1 MPNWCDNQITITG
14 PNSVIDKI
22 EKIVKAEDTHENT
35 GLLHFFH
42 PMPKQLEGTT
52 APLQKD
58 ATKEEKAKAK
68 ENLKKYGYD
77 NWYDWRV
84 ENWGTKWDIME
95 FYNINRK
102 EIGEDESEIS
112 LGFDTAWAPALGAY
126 ERFIDENSNCSLKAY
141 YYEPGCDFMGE
152 WDNGIDS
159 CFEVAKYSLDDD
171 FWKQGIGSTLDDYFG
186 ITESMAQYLEDTMMD
201 EEVYKYSKGEKV
213 NIGEDA

>member
-1 MPNWCDNQITITG
+1 MPNYCNNNIVITG

-22 EKIVKAEDTHENT
+22 EKIANGDKGD
-35 GLLHFFH
+35 LLQYFF
-42 PMPKQLEGTT
+42 PMPKELNDTVAGPEPKTKKEKLEKRR
-52 APLQKD
+52 LQV
-58 ATKEEKAKAK
+58 E
-68 ENLKKYGYD
+68 YGAS

-159 CFEVAKYSLDDD
+159 CFEVAKYGLDDD

-213 NIGEDA
+213 NIGEEA

>member
-1 MPNWCDNQITITG
+1 MPNYCNNNIVITG

-22 EKIVKAEDTHENT
+22 EKIANGDKGD
-35 GLLHFFH
+35 LLQYFY
-42 PMPKQLEGTT
+42 PMPEALKDTT
-52 APLQKD
+52 APLPKD

-126 ERFIDENSNCSLKAY
+126 EKFIDENSNCSLKAY

-159 CFEVAKYSLDDD
+159 CFEVAKYGLDDN

>member
-1 MPNWCDNQITITG
+1 MPNYCNNNIVITG

-22 EKIVKAEDTHENT
+22 EKIANGDKGD
-35 GLLHFFH
+35 LLQYFY
-42 PMPKQLEGTT
+42 PMPKELNDTVAGPEPKTKKEKLEKRR
-52 APLQKD
+52 LQV
-58 ATKEEKAKAK
+58 E
-68 ENLKKYGYD
+68 YGAS

-95 FYNINRK
+95 FYNITRK
-102 EIGEDESEIS
+102 VIGEDESEIE

-126 ERFIDENSNCSLKAY
+126 EKFIDENSNCSLKAY

-159 CFEVAKYSLDDD
+159 CFEVEKYGLDDN
-171 FWKQGIGSTLDDYFG
+171 FWKQGIGKTLDDYFG

>member
-1 MPNWCDNQITITG
+1 MPNYCNNNIIITG

-22 EKIVKAEDTHENT
+22 EKIANGDKGD
-35 GLLHFFH
+35 LLQYFY
-42 PMPKQLEGTT
+42 PMPKELNDTVAGPEPKTKKEKLEKRR
-52 APLQKD
+52 LQV
-58 ATKEEKAKAK
+58 E
-68 ENLKKYGYD
+68 YGAS

-126 ERFIDENSNCSLKAY
+126 ERFIDKNSNCSLKAY

-159 CFEVAKYSLDDD
+159 CFEVAKYGLDDD

-213 NIGEDA
+213 NIGEEG

>member
-1 MPNWCDNQITITG
+1 MPNYCNNNIVITG

-22 EKIVKAEDTHENT
+22 EKIANGDKGD
-35 GLLHFFH
+35 LLQYFY
-42 PMPKQLEGTT
+42 PMPKELNDTVAGPEPKTKKEKLEKRR
-52 APLQKD
+52 LQV
-58 ATKEEKAKAK
+58 E
-68 ENLKKYGYD
+68 YGAS

-126 ERFIDENSNCSLKAY
+126 EKFLDKNSNCSLKAY

-152 WDNGIDS
+152 WDNGMDS
-159 CFEVAKYSLDDD
+159 CFEVAKYGLDDD

>member
-1 MPNWCDNQITITG
+1 MPNYCNNNIVITG

-22 EKIVKAEDTHENT
+22 EKIANGDKGA
-35 GLLHFFH
+35 LLQYFY
-42 PMPKQLEGTT
+42 PMPKALQDTT

-126 ERFIDENSNCSLKAY
+126 EKFLDKNSNCSLKAY

-152 WDNGIDS
+152 WDNGIDN
-159 CFEVAKYSLDDD
+159 CFEVAKYGLDDD

-201 EEVYKYSKGEKV
+201 EEVYKLSL
-213 NIGEDA
+213 IHI

>member
-1 MPNWCDNQITITG
+1 MPNYCNNNIVITG

-22 EKIVKAEDTHENT
+22 EKIANGDKGD
-35 GLLHFFH
+35 LLQYFY
-42 PMPKQLEGTT
+42 PMPKALEDTT

-102 EIGEDESEIS
+102 KIGEDESEIS

-126 ERFIDENSNCSLKAY
+126 ERFIDKNSNCSLKAY

-152 WDNGIDS
+152 WDNGMDS
-159 CFEVAKYSLDDD
+159 CFEVAKYGLDDD

-186 ITESMAQYLEDTMMD
+186 ITESMCQYLEDTMMD

>member
-1 MPNWCDNQITITG
+1 MPNYCNNNIVITG

-22 EKIVKAEDTHENT
+22 EKIANGDKGD
-35 GLLHFFH
+35 LLQYFY
-42 PMPKQLEGTT
+42 PMPKELIDTVAGPEPKTKKEKLEKRR
-52 APLQKD
+52 LQV
-58 ATKEEKAKAK
+58 E
-68 ENLKKYGYD
+68 YGAS

-126 ERFIDENSNCSLKAY
+126 EKFIDENSNCSLKAY

-152 WDNGIDS
+152 WDNGMDS
-159 CFEVAKYSLDDD
+159 CFEVEKYGLDDD

-213 NIGEDA
+213 NIGEDV

>member
-1 MPNWCDNQITITG
+1 MPNYCNNNIVITG

-22 EKIVKAEDTHENT
+22 EKIANGDKGD
-35 GLLHFFH
+35 LLQYFY
-42 PMPKQLEGTT
+42 PMPKALEDTT

-112 LGFDTAWAPALGAY
+112 LGFDTAGAPALGAY
-126 ERFIDENSNCSLKAY
+126 ERCIDENSNCSLKAY

-159 CFEVAKYSLDDD
+159 CFEVAKYGLDDD

-213 NIGEDA
+213 NIGEEA

>member
-1 MPNWCDNQITITG
+1 MPNYCNNNIVITG

-22 EKIVKAEDTHENT
+22 EKIANGDKGD
-35 GLLHFFH
+35 LLQYFY
-42 PMPKQLEGTT
+42 PMPKELNDTVAGPEPKTKKEKLEKRR
-52 APLQKD
+52 LQV
-58 ATKEEKAKAK
+58 E
-68 ENLKKYGYD
+68 YGAS

-152 WDNGIDS
+152 WDNGMDS
-159 CFEVAKYSLDDD
+159 CFEVAKYGLDDD
-171 FWKQGIGSTLDDYFG
+171 FWKQGIGSTLDHYFG

>member
-1 MPNWCDNQITITG
+1 MPNYCNNNIVITG

-22 EKIVKAEDTHENT
+22 EKIANGDKGD
-35 GLLHFFH
+35 LLQYFY
-42 PMPKQLEGTT
+42 PMPEALKDTT
-52 APLQKD
+52 APLPKD

-126 ERFIDENSNCSLKAY
+126 EKFIDENSNCSLKAY

-159 CFEVAKYSLDDD
+159 CFEVAKYGLDDD

-186 ITESMAQYLEDTMMD
+186 ITQSMAQYFEDTMMD

>member
-1 MPNWCDNQITITG
+1 MPNYCNNNIVITG

-22 EKIVKAEDTHENT
+22 EKIANGDKGD
-35 GLLHFFH
+35 LLQYFY
-42 PMPKQLEGTT
+42 PMPKALEDTT

-152 WDNGIDS
+152 WDNGMDS
-159 CFEVAKYSLDDD
+159 CFEVAKYGLDDD

-186 ITESMAQYLEDTMMD
+186 ITESMCQYLEDTMMD

>member
-1 MPNWCDNQITITG
+1 MPNYCNNNIVITG

-22 EKIVKAEDTHENT
+22 EKIANGDKGD
-35 GLLHFFH
+35 LLQYFY
-42 PMPKQLEGTT
+42 PMPEALKDTT
-52 APLQKD
+52 APLPKD

-126 ERFIDENSNCSLKAY
+126 EKFIDENSNCSLKAY

-159 CFEVAKYSLDDD
+159 CFEVAKYGLDDD

-201 EEVYKYSKGEKV
+201 EEVYKYSTGEKV

>member
-1 MPNWCDNQITITG
+1 MPNYCNNNIVITG

-22 EKIVKAEDTHENT
+22 EKIANGDKGD
-35 GLLHFFH
+35 LLQYFY
-42 PMPKQLEGTT
+42 PMPKALQDTT

-126 ERFIDENSNCSLKAY
+126 EKFIDENSNCSLKAY

-152 WDNGIDS
+152 WDNGIDN
-159 CFEVAKYSLDDD
+159 CFEVAKYGLDDD

>member
-1 MPNWCDNQITITG
+1 MPNYCNNNIVITG

-22 EKIVKAEDTHENT
+22 EKIANGDKGD
-35 GLLHFFH
+35 LLQYFY
-42 PMPKQLEGTT
+42 PMQEALKDTT
-52 APLQKD
+52 APLPKD

-68 ENLKKYGYD
+68 ENQKKYGYD

-126 ERFIDENSNCSLKAY
+126 EKFIDENSNCSLKAY

-152 WDNGIDS
+152 WDNGMDS
-159 CFEVAKYSLDDD
+159 CFEVEKYGLDDD

-213 NIGEDA
+213 NIGEEA

>member
-1 MPNWCDNQITITG
+1 MPNYCNNNIVITG

-22 EKIVKAEDTHENT
+22 EKIANGDKGD
-35 GLLHFFH
+35 LLQYFY
-42 PMPKQLEGTT
+42 PMPKELNDTVAGPEPKTKKEKLEKRR
-52 APLQKD
+52 LQV
-58 ATKEEKAKAK
+58 E
-68 ENLKKYGYD
+68 YGAS

-112 LGFDTAWAPALGAY
+112 LGFDTAWAPPLGAY
-126 ERFIDENSNCSLKAY
+126 EKFIDKNSNCSLKAY

-159 CFEVAKYSLDDD
+159 CFEVAKYGLDDD
-171 FWKQGIGSTLDDYFG
+171 FWKQGIGSTLDDMFC
-186 ITESMAQYLEDTMMD
+186 ITESMRQYLEDTMMD

-213 NIGEDA
+213 NIGEEG

>member
-1 MPNWCDNQITITG
+1 
-14 PNSVIDKI
+14 
-22 EKIVKAEDTHENT
+22 
-35 GLLHFFH
+35 
-42 PMPKQLEGTT
+42 
-52 APLQKD
+52 
-58 ATKEEKAKAK
+58 
-68 ENLKKYGYD
+68 LKKYGYD

-126 ERFIDENSNCSLKAY
+126 EKFIDENSNCSLKAY

-159 CFEVAKYSLDDD
+159 CFEVAKYGLDDD

>member
-1 MPNWCDNQITITG
+1 MPNYCNNNIVITG

-22 EKIVKAEDTHENT
+22 EKIANGDKGD
-35 GLLHFFH
+35 LLQYFY
-42 PMPKQLEGTT
+42 PMPKELNDTIAGPEPKTKKEKLEKRR
-52 APLQKD
+52 LQV
-58 ATKEEKAKAK
+58 E
-68 ENLKKYGYD
+68 YGAS

-95 FYNINRK
+95 FYNITRK

-126 ERFIDENSNCSLKAY
+126 EKFIDENSNCSLKAY

-159 CFEVAKYSLDDD
+159 CFEVAKYGLDDD

-213 NIGEDA
+213 NIGEEG

>member
-1 MPNWCDNQITITG
+1 MPNYCNNNIVITG

-22 EKIVKAEDTHENT
+22 EKIANGDKGD
-35 GLLHFFH
+35 LLQYFF
-42 PMPKQLEGTT
+42 PMPKELNDTVAGPEPKTKKEKLEKRR
-52 APLQKD
+52 LQV
-58 ATKEEKAKAK
+58 E
-68 ENLKKYGYD
+68 YGAS

-159 CFEVAKYSLDDD
+159 CFEVAKYGLDDD
-171 FWKQGIGSTLDDYFG
+171 FWKQGIGSTLDHYFG

>member
-1 MPNWCDNQITITG
+1 MPNYCNNNIVITG

-22 EKIVKAEDTHENT
+22 EKIANGDKGD
-35 GLLHFFH
+35 LLQYFY
-42 PMPKQLEGTT
+42 PMPKELNDTVAGPEPKTKKEKLEKRR
-52 APLQKD
+52 LQV
-58 ATKEEKAKAK
+58 E
-68 ENLKKYGYD
+68 YGAS

-159 CFEVAKYSLDDD
+159 CFEVAKYGLDDD

>member
-1 MPNWCDNQITITG
+1 MPNYCNNNIVITG

-22 EKIVKAEDTHENT
+22 EKIANGDKGD
-35 GLLHFFH
+35 LLQYFY
-42 PMPKQLEGTT
+42 PMPKELNDTVAGPEPKTKKEKLEKRR
-52 APLQKD
+52 LQV
-58 ATKEEKAKAK
+58 E
-68 ENLKKYGYD
+68 YGAS

-126 ERFIDENSNCSLKAY
+126 EKFIDENSNCSLKAY
-141 YYEPGCDFMGE
+141 YYEPGCNFMGE
-152 WDNGIDS
+152 WDNGMDS
-159 CFEVAKYSLDDD
+159 CFEVEKYGLDDD

>member
-1 MPNWCDNQITITG
+1 MPNYCNNNIVITG

-22 EKIVKAEDTHENT
+22 EKIAKGDK
-35 GLLHFFH
+35 GDLLQYFY
-42 PMPKQLEGTT
+42 PMPKELNDTVAGPEPKTKKEKLEKRR
-52 APLQKD
+52 LQV
-58 ATKEEKAKAK
+58 E
-68 ENLKKYGYD
+68 YGAS

-126 ERFIDENSNCSLKAY
+126 EKFIDENSNCSLKAY

-152 WDNGIDS
+152 WDNGMDS
-159 CFEVAKYSLDDD
+159 CFEVAKYGLDDD

-213 NIGEDA
+213 NIGEEG

>member
-1 MPNWCDNQITITG
+1 MPNYCNNNIVITG

-22 EKIVKAEDTHENT
+22 EKIANGDKGD
-35 GLLHFFH
+35 LLQYFY
-42 PMPKQLEGTT
+42 PMPEALKDTT
-52 APLQKD
+52 APLPKD

-126 ERFIDENSNCSLKAY
+126 ERFIDKNSNCSLKAY

-159 CFEVAKYSLDDD
+159 CFEVAKYGLDDD

>member
-1 MPNWCDNQITITG
+1 MPNYCNNNIVITG

-22 EKIVKAEDTHENT
+22 EKIANGDKGD
-35 GLLHFFH
+35 LLQYFY
-42 PMPKQLEGTT
+42 PMPKALEDTT

-159 CFEVAKYSLDDD
+159 CFEVAKYGLDDD

>member
-1 MPNWCDNQITITG
+1 MPNYCNNNIVITG

-22 EKIVKAEDTHENT
+22 EKIANGDKGD
-35 GLLHFFH
+35 LLQYFF
-42 PMPKQLEGTT
+42 PMPKELNDTVAGPEPKTKKEKLEKRR
-52 APLQKD
+52 LQV
-58 ATKEEKAKAK
+58 E
-68 ENLKKYGYD
+68 YGAS

-159 CFEVAKYSLDDD
+159 CFEVAKYGLDDD

>member
-1 MPNWCDNQITITG
+1 MPNYCNNNIIITG

-22 EKIVKAEDTHENT
+22 EKIANGDKGD
-35 GLLHFFH
+35 LLQYFY
-42 PMPKQLEGTT
+42 PMPKELNDTVAGPEPKTKKEKLEKRR
-52 APLQKD
+52 LQV
-58 ATKEEKAKAK
+58 E
-68 ENLKKYGYD
+68 YGAS

-126 ERFIDENSNCSLKAY
+126 EKFIDENSNCSLKAY

-159 CFEVAKYSLDDD
+159 CFEVAKYGLDDD

-213 NIGEDA
+213 NIGEEA

>member
-1 MPNWCDNQITITG
+1 MPNYCNNNIVITG

-22 EKIVKAEDTHENT
+22 EKIANGDKGD
-35 GLLHFFH
+35 LLQYFY
-42 PMPKQLEGTT
+42 PMPKELNDTVAGPEPKTKKEKLEKRR
-52 APLQKD
+52 LQV
-58 ATKEEKAKAK
+58 E
-68 ENLKKYGYD
+68 YGAS

-126 ERFIDENSNCSLKAY
+126 EKFIDENSNCSLKAY

-152 WDNGIDS
+152 WDNGMDS
-159 CFEVAKYSLDDD
+159 CFEVAKYGLDDD
-171 FWKQGIGSTLDDYFG
+171 FWKQGIGSTLDDMFG

>member
-1 MPNWCDNQITITG
+1 MPNYCNNNIVITG

-22 EKIVKAEDTHENT
+22 EKIANGDKGD
-35 GLLHFFH
+35 LLQYFY
-42 PMPKQLEGTT
+42 PMPEALKDTT
-52 APLQKD
+52 APLPKD

-126 ERFIDENSNCSLKAY
+126 EKFIDENSNCSLKAY

-152 WDNGIDS
+152 WDNGIDN
-159 CFEVAKYSLDDD
+159 CFEVAKYGLDDD

>member
-1 MPNWCDNQITITG
+1 MPNYCNNNIVITG

-22 EKIVKAEDTHENT
+22 EKIANGDKGD
-35 GLLHFFH
+35 LLQYFY
-42 PMPKQLEGTT
+42 PMPKALQDTT

-126 ERFIDENSNCSLKAY
+126 EKFIDENSNCSLKAY

-152 WDNGIDS
+152 WDNGMDS
-159 CFEVAKYSLDDD
+159 CFEVAKYGLDDD

>member
-1 MPNWCDNQITITG
+1 MPNYCNNNIVITG

-22 EKIVKAEDTHENT
+22 EKIANGDKGD
-35 GLLHFFH
+35 LLQYFY
-42 PMPKQLEGTT
+42 PMPKALQDTT

-126 ERFIDENSNCSLKAY
+126 ERFIDKNSNCSLKAY

-152 WDNGIDS
+152 WDNGMDS
-159 CFEVAKYSLDDD
+159 CFEVAKYGLDDD

-186 ITESMAQYLEDTMMD
+186 ITESMCQYLEDTMMD

>member
-1 MPNWCDNQITITG
+1 MPNYCNNNIVITG

-22 EKIVKAEDTHENT
+22 EKIANGDKGD
-35 GLLHFFH
+35 LLQYFY
-42 PMPKQLEGTT
+42 PMPKELNDTVAGPEPKTKKEKLEKRR
-52 APLQKD
+52 LQV
-58 ATKEEKAKAK
+58 E
-68 ENLKKYGYD
+68 YGAS

-152 WDNGIDS
+152 WDNGMDS
-159 CFEVAKYSLDDD
+159 CFEVAKYGLDDD

>member
-1 MPNWCDNQITITG
+1 MPNYCNNNIVITG

-22 EKIVKAEDTHENT
+22 EKIANGDKGD
-35 GLLHFFH
+35 LLQYFY
-42 PMPKQLEGTT
+42 PMPKALQDTT

-152 WDNGIDS
+152 WDNGMDS
-159 CFEVAKYSLDDD
+159 CFEVAKYGLDDD

-186 ITESMAQYLEDTMMD
+186 ITESMCQYLEDTMMD

>member
-1 MPNWCDNQITITG
+1 MPNYCNNNIVITG

-22 EKIVKAEDTHENT
+22 EKIANGNKGD
-35 GLLHFFH
+35 LLQYFY
-42 PMPKQLEGTT
+42 PMPKALQDTT

-126 ERFIDENSNCSLKAY
+126 EKFIDENSNCSLKAY

-159 CFEVAKYSLDDD
+159 CFEVAKYGLDDD

>member
-1 MPNWCDNQITITG
+1 MPNYCNNNIVITG

-22 EKIVKAEDTHENT
+22 EKIANGDKGD
-35 GLLHFFH
+35 LLQYFY
-42 PMPKQLEGTT
+42 PMPKELNDTVAGPEPKTKKEKLEKRR
-52 APLQKD
+52 LQV
-58 ATKEEKAKAK
+58 E
-68 ENLKKYGYD
+68 YGAS

-126 ERFIDENSNCSLKAY
+126 EKFLDKNSNCSLKAY

-152 WDNGIDS
+152 WDNGVDDCYAPS
-159 CFEVAKYSLDDD
+159 DYKSDDD
-171 FWKQGIGSTLDDYFG
+171 FWQDGVGSTLDDYFG
-186 ITESMAQYLEDTMMD
+186 ITESMAEYEAEQEEERLNED
-201 EEVYKYSKGEKV
+201 VYKYSKGEKI